1 MIYYKTVSS
10 NPDLNEVVVT
20 NGVTFTISPC
30 LDSEHPNKVVV
41 TNESND
47 ILSRLQQA
55 EGVVIL
61 TEEEFNSI

>member
-1 MIYYKTVSS
+1 MIHYKTVSS
-10 NPDLNEVVVT
+10 NPELNDVVIA

-30 LDSEHPNKVVV
+30 SDVEYPSKVVV

-47 ILSRLQQA
+47 TLSRLQEA